1 MARAPFCIFLLT
13 SRMCRPSRVGNS
25 EVRNANP
32 LISPFTLIWPRIPQS
47 LAASNGTWMMIQ
59 LRRERMRSSW
69 ASKCFAAV
77 VGLALE
83 AFGMGGNQALAF
95 QYERTNAMASPQELN
110 CTKRY
115 L

>member
-1 MARAPFCIFLLT
+1 
-13 SRMCRPSRVGNS
+13 
-25 EVRNANP
+25 
-32 LISPFTLIWPRIPQS
+32 
-47 LAASNGTWMMIQ
+47 MIQ

-95 QYERTNAMASPQELN
+95 
-110 CTKRY
+110 
-115 L
+115 